1 MAIDDRIKSL
11 EDQIR
16 ALKRMLLGVLALAV
30 AAGLLAATTL
40 QVVPDV
46 IKAKKFEVV
55 NGEGQA
61 VVELGSN
68 KAGGVVSI
76 GHCEGHR
83 LVELMA
89 HLEGGTV
96 SILNRQ
102 GKTLVLIGVNE
113 HGSGALQ
120 TRNNKGQTLV
130 SLRTSLTGAGVVSTE
145 NGEGQMT
152 STMP

>member
-1 MAIDDRIKSL
+1 MTIDGRIKSL
-11 EDQIR
+11 EDQVR
-16 ALKRMLLGVLALAV
+16 TLRRMLLGVFALAAV
-30 AAGLLAATTL
+30 AGLLAANTL

-55 NGEGQA
+55 NGEGEA

-68 KAGGVVSI
+68 KAGGVVGI
-76 GHCEGHR
+76 GHRDGHR
-83 LVELMA
+83 LIELMA

-102 GKTLVLIGVNE
+102 KKSLVLIGVNE

-130 SLRTSLTGAGVVSTE
+130 SLATSLTGAGTVSTE
-145 NGEGQMT
+145 NGEGQKT

>member
-1 MAIDDRIKSL
+1 MTIDGRIESL
-11 EDQIR
+11 ESQVRI
-16 ALKRMLLGVLALAV
+16 LKRMLLGVLTLVV

-55 NGEGQA
+55 NGEGQT

-68 KAGGVVSI
+68 KAGGVVGI
-76 GHCEGHR
+76 GHRDGHR
-83 LVELMA
+83 LVELMS

-96 SILNRQ
+96 SILDRQ
-102 GKTLVLIGVNE
+102 KRTLVLIGVNE

-130 SLRTSLTGAGVVSTE
+130 SLATSLTGAGTVSTE
-145 NGEGQMT
+145 NGEGQKT